1 MYFLFKSTVKLMVR
15 YENGE
20 EGCVQISKVEPNDED
35 FESPKEGDEVCC
47 KAGAWNTLQRYN
59 TTSAHQQFNFSCQT
73 GIKVVLH
80 VHN

>member
-20 EGCVQISKVEPNDED
+20 EGCVQISKVEPNDD

-47 KAGAWNTLQRYN
+47 RVGGTRYSATILQVLTSN
-59 TTSAHQQFNFSCQT
+59 STSAAKQ
-73 GIKVVLH
+73 V
-80 VHN
+80 